1 MLLILYIIAELKTIA
16 IIYKKFNI
24 RLVNTSKQNEAFFDK
39 LNMFN
44 LNKIKQ

>member
-1 MLLILYIIAELKTIA
+1 MLIILYIITELKTIA

-24 RLVNTSKQNEAFFDK
+24 RLVNISKQNKAFLIK